1 MTSSLAVDR
10 FAAKKDSLRSPRGR
24 LVASLTRREN
34 SSAVDFLWKGS
45 FLSGEYS
52 TYRNIVAI
60 CSVPVHSIREIRV
73 VRHFTFGFRVFI
85 SRVTHG
91 PSAIV

>member
-1 MTSSLAVDR
+1 MDV
-10 FAAKKDSLRSPRGR
+10 
-24 LVASLTRREN
+24 
-34 SSAVDFLWKGS
+34 LWKGS
-45 FLSGEYS
+45 FLSEEYL

-73 VRHFTFGFRVFI
+73 VLHFTFGFRVFI
-85 SRVTHG
+85 SGVAHG